1 MKKLLCCVI
10 IICTLISVSGCQ
22 YALERKK
29 NQYFEI
35 YEIEEN
41 FVSLTGEV
49 LEVEYNG
56 MQLVKIKCDEL
67 LEYVTEK
74 EYERIHYKVLCD
86 SPLNLEVGDTITFVT
101 VPEHRKYSYCIP
113 IVFVSKDGETLL
125 ELEEGK
131 ENLIE
136 WVNQLGLK

>member
-1 MKKLLCCVI
+1 MRFLIKNGNIYIDVNNDI
-10 IICTLISVSGCQ
+10 ISNEPD
-22 YALERKK
+22 LEI
-29 NQYFEI
+29 FTTI
-35 YEIEEN
+35 
-41 FVSLTGEV
+41 
-49 LEVEYNG
+49 
-56 MQLVKIKCDEL
+56 
-67 LEYVTEK
+67 
-74 EYERIHYKVLCD
+74 
-86 SPLNLEVGDTITFVT
+86 GDTITFVT